1 MSINTKRLIAFFLD
15 YFAIT
20 LIAGALV
27 ATPINPY
34 YDDEL
39 KLQEEMQEITEEYS
53 QKMLAV
59 PEDSEKENDSKELL
73 AKYKET
79 TKPYAHEI
87 AKKSIFDVT
96 ITSTLI
102 ILYYVVFAYFF
113 DGQTVGKRIMK
124 LRIETKD
131 GNRVKWSNL
140 LIRTVLLYTIPFSIL
155 TPLLSYVLNTNA
167 FNSVYNV
174 IYWLNIVF
182 EIVLIIS
189 IFSKEDHRGIHDMI
203 AGTRVEKIEDTAMRR
218 AN

>member
-59 PEDSEKENDSKELL
+59 PEDSEKESDSKELL
-73 AKYKET
+73 AEYREV
-79 TKPYAHEI
+79 TKPYSHEL
-87 AKKSIFDVT
+87 AKKSVFDVA
-96 ITSTLI
+96 ITTTLML
-102 ILYYVVFAYFF
+102 LYYVVFAHFF

-124 LRIETKD
+124 LRIETPD
-131 GNRVKWSNL
+131 GNRVKWTGL
-140 LIRTVLLYTIPFSIL
+140 LIRTVLLYTIPYSLL
-155 TPLLSYVLNTNA
+155 TTLLSYILNTNT
-167 FNSVYNV
+167 FNVAYNV
-174 IYWLNIVF
+174 LYWLNFAF
-182 EIVLIIS
+182 EIALIIS
-189 IFSKEDHRGIHDMI
+189 IFTKEDHRGIHDML
-203 AGTRVEKIEDTAMRR
+203 AGTKVEKVEETVMRR